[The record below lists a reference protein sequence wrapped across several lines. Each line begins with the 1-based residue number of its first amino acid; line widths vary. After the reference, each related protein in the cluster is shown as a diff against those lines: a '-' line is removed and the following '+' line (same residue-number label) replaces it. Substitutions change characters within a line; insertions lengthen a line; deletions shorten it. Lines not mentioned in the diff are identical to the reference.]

1 MDKNLKKRN
10 WGCVIY
16 PESAPVDWLERLQLK
31 GVAFAV
37 SPLHDKDIDD
47 EVSKTPKKP
56 HYHVIMSYGSPTT
69 FNNVNNIMKEFN
81 QPIPI
86 PLESVG
92 GYYRYFT
99 HKDNPDKYQ
108 YDVNDIRIFNGFD
121 VCDVLNS
128 FEVFSCMKEIQ
139 MFILEKDISEFSDL
153 MDNLMLE
160 DKMELWNVASTKTI
174 FFNTYISS
182 KRNKLKIETQ
192 KKQLVDCLK

>member
-1 MDKNLKKRN
+1 MN
-10 WGCVIY
+10 
-16 PESAPVDWLERLQLK
+16 PERLQLK

-108 YDVNDIRIFNGFD
+108 YDVNDKITLKVYRDGKIRD
-121 VCDVLNS
+121 V
-128 FEVFSCMKEIQ
+128 EVTLYKSVE
-139 MFILEKDISEFSDL
+139 
-153 MDNLMLE
+153 
-160 DKMELWNVASTKTI
+160 
-174 FFNTYISS
+174 
-182 KRNKLKIETQ
+182 
-192 KKQLVDCLK
+192 

>member
-1 MDKNLKKRN
+1 MAIKQEIKKRN

-16 PESAPVDWLERLQLK
+16 PESAPEDWQQILQLK
-31 GVAFAV
+31 GVPFAV

-47 EVSKTPKKP
+47 EVSKNLKKP
-56 HYHVIMSYGSPTT
+56 HYHVILSYGSPTT
-69 FNNVNNIMKEFN
+69 FNNVRTLLEELH

-108 YDVNDIRIFNGFD
+108 YNSNEIKIFNGFD

-128 FEVFSCMKEIQ
+128 FEVMKCMKEIQ
-139 MFILEKDISEFSDL
+139 SYIMENSILEYSDL
-153 MDNLMLE
+153 MEYLFRE
-160 DKMELWNVASTKTI
+160 EKFELWNVAATRTI
-174 FFNTYISS
+174 FFNSYIKS
-182 KRNKLKIETQ
+182 KKAKIQ
-192 KKQLVDCLK
+192 ALIKKDS